1 LLLVVVFSDNGWL
14 ELRRMRAAH
23 VRLLQEND
31 RLNQDNQR
39 MYRSIE
45 RMQKDPE
52 FMENVARRELGMIR
66 GDELIFTFKRDKKE
80 TIMMPA
86 PEHYTAAM
94 AKLYADQGYLRKA
107 AEIYR
112 HMAGLQP
119 ERQDLRE
126 ELERIE
132 QRIVASRAP
141 TRKDIELLLREWMGM
156 VKDNNGKRNRP

>member
-1 LLLVVVFSDNGWL
+1 
-14 ELRRMRAAH
+14 
-23 VRLLQEND
+23 
-31 RLNQDNQR
+31 
-39 MYRSIE
+39 
-45 RMQKDPE
+45 
-52 FMENVARRELGMIR
+52 
-66 GDELIFTFKRDKKE
+66 
-80 TIMMPA
+80 MMPA